1 MGNELDFVG
10 LCKYVWSKRHFMF
23 IVVACGVVLGG
34 IIAFGIPKEYSSK
47 VKLLPFQIK
56 ENKDDQN
63 ASMASML
70 GLTVNSY
77 ASTNFSTGLYSE
89 ILRNTSFLID
99 LADMKIK
106 PSNLPSMTLFDYVVY
121 NQKQA
126 WWMKI
131 LDLPSLF
138 SSSKDTLTVEPEK
151 WDMFYLTPRQ
161 QLYISRLTHQI
172 VTWEDKSSG
181 LLNIEVVMQD
191 PVVAAIVADAIVKKL
206 QNTLLN
212 IRRGKVEA
220 DLKYVENMYAEA
232 KRAYEL
238 LEQQQS
244 KLNDSQVETEVSL
257 NLYNMI
263 ARQYEMLQVK
273 VVDDRSMFSVLEPAR
288 VPVYFSKP
296 NRLMIIF
303 VFTFLALF
311 VSVVWIILKRLFT
324 E

>member
-10 LCKYVWSKRHFMF
+10 LCKYVWSKRRFMF

-77 ASTNFSTGLYSE
+77 ASTNFSTRLYSE

-99 LADMKIK
+99 LADMEIK

-131 LDLPSLF
+131 LDISSLF

-161 QLYISRLTHQI
+161 QSYISRLTHQI

-181 LLNIEVVMQD
+181 LLNVEVVMQD
-191 PVVAAIVADAIVKKL
+191 PVVAAVVADAIVKKL

-244 KLNDSQVETEVSL
+244 KLNDYQVETEVSL
-257 NLYNMI
+257 SLYNMI